1 MKRQRGIVNK
11 DEILSFLSDF
21 KKRCGDRYGIISL
34 GVFGSV
40 ARGEM
45 HNDSDVDIC
54 IRTRTPDPF
63 MIVHI
68 KEDIESSLHCRVDIV
83 RVRDKMNSFLKKRID
98 EEGIYV

>member
-1 MKRQRGIVNK
+1 VNR
-11 DEILSFLSDF
+11 DDILSFLRDF
-21 KKRCGDRYGIISL
+21 KNRYGDKYGIISL

-40 ARGEM
+40 ARGEVRD
-45 HNDSDVDIC
+45 DSDVDIC

-68 KEDIESSLHCRVDIV
+68 KEDIENLLRRHVDII
-83 RVRDKMNSFLKKRID
+83 RMRDKMNPFLKRRID